1 MPLTRSQLAVVEAPI
16 DRCVLVNA
24 GPGTG
29 KTHVLVERFLHL
41 VTKCGLGID
50 EILMV
55 TFTRKAAREMKERL
69 ARRLLEAGRLT
80 SALALE
86 TAWVTNFHGLCF
98 RLLRENALGAAFETG
113 SSIIDQ
119 IESAE
124 LASQLRRE
132 FLSSPLVAEALVAE
146 EAGDPVP
153 AGVVDRLSRS
163 FDHAVAALGRAQEN
177 LLDAKALE
185 QMLQTQVTSLRG
197 DTEARDECAA
207 HDFFVRCLPE
217 LEAAYERAK
226 TRDALVDFVDL
237 QTRAV
242 RFLENES
249 GKAQRTRFRA
259 ILCDETQDTNFVQLR
274 LLELLA
280 APAFGNVM
288 AVGDVRQAIYSFRG
302 ARVDNIRELPAKV
315 RAAGGQC
322 LELDL
327 FENFRSYQE
336 VLAASVRALP
346 EKDVGRPLVASALG
360 SAGADPLAPRPPVR
374 VIRAATKKEEAE
386 RIADQILRLKGTRV
400 SAVGPAGTRES
411 LELGWGHFAILMR
424 GVGSAKAYE
433 DALRD
438 RQIPYRTFGGTGFFD
453 RHEILDLLAYLRAI
467 ANPYDGLALVRILQN
482 PPFGLS
488 DRTLHGLANVQFQ
501 GSPSANLESD
511 AHENMVVQGDRLKPF
526 DALRRALDEPAL
538 ARSLG
543 IEDQALERL
552 ARLRRFL
559 EENVSRRG
567 AVPVSRL
574 LIDILVE
581 TGYGKLLMADEA
593 QGDLAALRRRK
604 NVERLLR
611 LARRHEERNV
621 YGSLDELVGYLE
633 RAISDGV
640 REEEEGV
647 EADDRVVNVMTV
659 HVAKGQER
667 PVVFVAG
674 LNDRSWPM
682 RGFPVEV
689 AFFEGAGAL
698 LRRTVIGQEEDG
710 RVQYDET
717 RLHARFAADTQS
729 AREDEERRILF
740 VAMTRAKNLLVLS
753 GHSNKT
759 AYLDRVA
766 AGLEAAGAPQEPE
779 GSGPPPARAQG
790 EAPADSAL
798 LKARVGRALER
809 LERATAEALSPHT
822 TVQKGVHL
830 SFSHVDVFDTC
841 PLKYK
846 FTFVVPLPGVSHA
859 AGLRPATHAEAGEP
873 AQMTASELGTVFHE
887 ALERWAKEDR
897 PLLELAVD
905 AARERGWSD
914 LSPSDQRNAQRF
926 AENFLASRLG
936 KAKPAPAN
944 VEVPF
949 TLVLDSGGLTVTVAG
964 SIDRLD
970 QEADGTWAVTD
981 YKANRGVEPERYS
994 LQLSIYKLA
1003 VERVLGR
1010 RASSCSAYFVRFP
1023 EAAGLASVPVLTA
1036 EETERR
1042 IMEVAQRIATR
1053 DFALRDHP
1061 GKETC
1066 WRCPFGGRE
1075 GFCPERRFL

>member
-1 MPLTRSQLAVVEAPI
+1 M
-16 DRCVLVNA
+16 LVNA
-24 GPGTG
+24 GAGTG
-29 KTHVLVERFLHL
+29 KTHALVERFLYL
-41 VTKCGLGID
+41 VTNHGLAID

-86 TAWVTNFHGLCF
+86 TAWVSNFHGLCF

-113 SSIIDQ
+113 SNIIDQ

-124 LASQLRRE
+124 LASELRRE
-132 FLSSPLVAEALVAE
+132 FLSSPPVAEALAAE
-146 EAGDPVP
+146 AAGDPVP
-153 AGVVDRLSRS
+153 ASVIDRLARS
-163 FDHAVAALGRAQEN
+163 FDHAVAALGRGQEN
-177 LLDAKALE
+177 LLDAKALTAA
-185 QMLQTQVTSLRG
+185 LKTQVAPLRA
-197 DTEARDECAA
+197 DADARDECAA

-217 LEAAYERAK
+217 IEGAYERAK
-226 TRDALVDFVDL
+226 VRDALVDFVDL

-242 RFLENES
+242 RFLES
-249 GKAQRTRFRA
+249 DAGRAQRSRFRA
-259 ILCDETQDTNFVQLR
+259 VLADEVQDSNVVQLR
-274 LLELLA
+274 LLELLS

-288 AVGDVRQAIYSFRG
+288 AVGDARQAIYSFRG

-315 RAAGGQC
+315 RALGGEC
-322 LELDL
+322 IELDL
-327 FENFRSYQE
+327 YENFRSHQE
-336 VLAASVRALP
+336 ILDASIRALP
-346 EKDVGRPLVASALG
+346 EKDVGRPLVAAALG
-360 SAGADPLAPRPPVR
+360 SAAADPLAPRPPVR
-374 VIRAATKKEEAE
+374 VIRAETKKDEAE
-386 RIADQILRLKGTRV
+386 RIADEILRLKGRRV
-400 SAVGPAGTRES
+400 STVGAPGTRET
-411 LELGWGHFAILMR
+411 LQLGWGHFAILMR

-433 DALRD
+433 DALRA

-467 ANPYDGLALVRILQN
+467 ANPYDGLALIRILQN

-488 DRTLHGLANVQFQ
+488 DRTLHGLANVQFE
-501 GSPSANLESD
+501 GSSSGNLEAD
-511 AHENMVVQGDRLKPF
+511 AHENKIIHGDRLKPF

-543 IEDQALERL
+543 IEDRALERL
-552 ARLRRFL
+552 ARLRTFL
-559 EENVSRRG
+559 ERNVSRRG

-593 QGDLAALRRRK
+593 HGELEGLRRRK

-621 YGSLDELVGYLE
+621 YGSLDELVRYLE
-633 RAISDGV
+633 RAISDEI
-640 REEEEGV
+640 RAEEEGL
-647 EADDRVVNVMTV
+647 EADDRVVNVMTA

-674 LNDRSWPM
+674 LTDRSWPM

-689 AFFEGAGAL
+689 AFFEGAGAV
-698 LRRTVIGQEEDG
+698 LRRSALGEEEDG
-710 RVQYDET
+710 KVQYAET
-717 RLHARFAADTQS
+717 RLHARLATDSQS
-729 AREDEERRILF
+729 ARDEEERRILF

-753 GHSNKT
+753 GHGDKT

-766 AGLEAAGAPQEPE
+766 AGLDATGPGEGQMAPEASPSVEVRPE
-779 GSGPPPARAQG
+779 IDAKTLPARI
-790 EAPADSAL
+790 D
-798 LKARVGRALER
+798 RVVER
-809 LERATAEALSPHT
+809 LERAAADAEAPHRGHM
-822 TVQKGVHL
+822 QKGVHL

-846 FTFVVPLPGVSHA
+846 FTFVVPLPGVAHTR
-859 AGLRPATHAEAGEP
+859 GLRPTSHEEAGEP

-897 PLLELAVD
+897 PLIDLALD
-905 AARERGWSD
+905 AARERGWSRLHPTD
-914 LSPSDQRNAQRF
+914 EKHARRF
-926 AENFLASRLG
+926 AENFLSSRLG
-936 KAKPAPAN
+936 KTKPSPES

-949 TLVLDSGGLTVTVAG
+949 TLVLESNGLTVTVAG
-964 SIDRLD
+964 SIDRID
-970 QEADGTWAVTD
+970 QEPDGSWAITD
-981 YKANRGVEPERYS
+981 YKTNRGVEPERYA

-1003 VERVLGR
+1003 VERVLER
-1010 RASSCSAYFVRFP
+1010 RVSSCSAYFVRFP
-1023 EAAGLASVPVLTA
+1023 ESAGLVNVPVLTA
-1036 EETERR
+1036 AATEAR
-1042 IMEVAQRIATR
+1042 IMEVAQRIARR
-1053 DFALRDHP
+1053 DFSMGEHP
-1061 GKETC
+1061 GTETC

-1075 GFCPERRFL
+1075 GFCPKKRL